1 MGAILLIV
9 AALVAFAGYR
19 VYAQRMDREVIQ
31 ADPRRATPARLYN
44 DGVDFMPA
52 SGSVLFGYQF
62 KSIAAL
68 GPIVGPIVALQW
80 GWLPAIL
87 WLLLGVVFIG
97 WIQDYAAAMMA
108 MRNDGMT
115 MAGLGYKY
123 ISARSRTILL
133 MFIYFYLLLIMGAFG
148 SIVAGVLKNPAVP
161 VGFIIL
167 TLAGV
172 LAGQMTYRWRRDLV
186 QTTIVTVVI
195 AIVGIWL
202 GQTGP
207 VKDVISGFN
216 GLLGHTVTS
225 GGQQVQHV
233 LYNTP
238 YGPMEWSVFFWGIF
252 ALAFCYLGSVLP
264 IWRFAQPVNYV
275 SFWLVVLGI
284 VGSIVGIILAALGVG
299 SASAAFHVPA
309 YNRWSIANL
318 GPLWPI
324 LFVTISCGA
333 VSGWHSLVSTSGT
346 ARQLEKETDALPVGA
361 GAMFSEAVLGTLSVV
376 FGATAVGAYAADKG
390 YILVASGGAG
400 PVFAQGMARFLNVLG
415 IPTGFGAA
423 FGAAFLTIMALTVMQ
438 LVLRFMRVASS
449 ELLGERV
456 PAFRNPHIGSFV
468 GILFTLLILWTAFWQ
483 RIWVLFG
490 GSNQLFAGLAL
501 MLITIWLV
509 QSGRSYAWA
518 GIPAVFMY
526 VTTVGALIY
535 TAWTA
540 LDQAINPVNATQ
552 AKAAFVFGN
561 AIAGIIGVFLVLAAV
576 ILAYDG
582 VRSFGQS
589 RGRAAAP
596 ASPAPAGD
604 D

>member
-1 MGAILLIV
+1 MGALVLIV
-9 AALVAFAGYR
+9 AVLVAILGYKT
-19 VYAQRMDREVIQ
+19 YATYADRTIIQ
-31 ADPRRATPARLYN
+31 ADPKRATPAKMYN

-80 GWLPAIL
+80 GWLPAII
-87 WLLLGVVFIG
+87 WLLLGVFFIG

-108 MRNDGMT
+108 MRSDGMT
-115 MAGLGYKY
+115 MAGLGYRF
-123 ISARSRTILL
+123 ISARSRNVLL
-133 MFIYFYLLLIMGAFG
+133 LFIYFYLLLIMGAFG
-148 SIVAGVLKNPAVP
+148 SIVAGVLASPAVP

-186 QTTIVTVVI
+186 QTTVITVLV
-195 AIVGIWL
+195 AIVGIWI

-207 VKDVISGFN
+207 VKSIVTDFN
-216 GLLGHTVTS
+216 HLAGSVNKA
-225 GGQQVQHV
+225 GQYV

-275 SFWLVVLGI
+275 SFWLV
-284 VGSIVGIILAALGVG
+284 ALGVVGAIIGILLATVGVG
-299 SASAAFHVPA
+299 SQSAVFNVPA
-309 YNRWSIANL
+309 YIHWSVPNL
-318 GPLWPI
+318 GWLWPI

-333 VSGWHSLVSTSGT
+333 ISGWHSLVSTSGT

-376 FGATAVGAYAADKG
+376 FAATAVGAYAVDRG
-390 YILVASGGAG
+390 YALVPSAG
-400 PVFAQGMARFLNVLG
+400 TVFAQGMGRFLQVLG
-415 IPTGFGAA
+415 IPAGFGSA
-423 FGAAFLTIMALTVMQ
+423 FGAAFLAIMALTVMQ
-438 LVLRFMRVASS
+438 LVLRFMRVASA
-449 ELLGERV
+449 ELVGDKV
-456 PAFRNPHIGSFV
+456 IAFRNQHIGSLV
-468 GILFTLLILWTAFWQ
+468 GIGFTLLILWTAFWQ

-501 MLITIWLV
+501 MLITIWLA
-509 QSGRSYAWA
+509 QAAKPYLWA
-518 GIPAVFMY
+518 GIPAAFMY
-526 VTTVGALIY
+526 ITTVGALIY
-535 TAWTA
+535 TGWTS
-540 LDQAINPVNATQ
+540 LQQAISPTTA
-552 AKAAFVFGN
+552 AAGAAAFRFGN
-561 AIAGIIGVFLVLAAV
+561 AIAGIIAVILVLAALV
-576 ILAYDG
+576 LAYDG
-582 VRSFGQS
+582 LQSLVRS
-589 RGRAAAP
+589 RGAAP
-596 ASPAPAGD
+596 APAPAGD